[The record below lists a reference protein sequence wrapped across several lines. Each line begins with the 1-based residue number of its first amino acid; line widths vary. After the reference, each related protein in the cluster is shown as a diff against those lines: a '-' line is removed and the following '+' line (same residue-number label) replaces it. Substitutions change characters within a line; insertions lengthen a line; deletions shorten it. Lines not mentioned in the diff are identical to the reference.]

1 MELSKIDM
9 YKMYYEVLTPAYKED
24 NQMQLLYTDTDSLII
39 SIRSKNLE
47 KDLAKIQDSIDFSNF
62 CPENP
67 LYDNKKAAKLGCIKI
82 EMAAHKIICGV
93 FLKAKVTI
101 YYYYNKFNIFIIY
114 YLLFIIYCLLNNVIV

>member
-1 MELSKIDM
+1 MGCAILELSKIDM

-101 YYYYNKFNIFIIY
+101 YYYNKFNIFIIY
-114 YLLFIIYCLLNNVIV
+114 YLLFIVY

>member
-1 MELSKIDM
+1 
-9 YKMYYEVLTPAYKED
+9 MYYEVLTPAYKED